1 MHTGFDNRI
10 GTGVVHRITGCGY
23 HRSCAAHRVAQDMA
37 RVAHDMARVAQDV
50 VTRSCAFVTHTQSCA
65 AHRMITGC
73 GMPDPV
79 RRTGCGSQSAQ
90 DVVAGCTGYDAYI
103 LICVLC
109 TGYGYHVAVTVHH
122 GGMTLPRKPGRLP

>member
-1 MHTGFDNRI
+1 MYLELYPVR
-10 GTGVVHRITGCGY
+10 RTGCGEL
-23 HRSCAAHRVAQDMA
+23 H
-37 RVAHDMARVAQDV
+37 
-50 VTRSCAFVTHTQSCA
+50 
-65 AHRMITGC
+65 TGC

-79 RRTGCGSQSAQ
+79 HRTGCGSQSAQ
-90 DVVAGCTGYDAYI
+90 DVVAGCTGYDNYI